1 MICLKKF
8 RTYLILIPVNDKIIA
23 FWSLVVSVI
32 AALSGG
38 LAWYAASITKRITL
52 ERTLGHIKGNQE
64 VMSSYLTNLE
74 DKIDDLEK
82 RVGELIMLLIGQ
94 NKVDR

>member
-1 MICLKKF
+1 MSANL
-8 RTYLILIPVNDKIIA
+8 IA
-23 FWSLVVSVI
+23 FWSLVLSIVV
-32 AALSGG
+32 ALSGG
-38 LAWYAASITKRITL
+38 LAWYAATITKRITL

-64 VMSSYLTNLE
+64 VISSHLAGLE

-94 NKVDR
+94 KKVER

>member
-1 MICLKKF
+1 MDQ
-8 RTYLILIPVNDKIIA
+8 NIIA
-23 FWSLVVSVI
+23 FWSLVLSVI
-32 AALSGG
+32 VALSGG

-64 VMSSYLTNLE
+64 IISSHLVGLE

-82 RVGELIMLLIGQ
+82 RVGELIMLLIGHH
-94 NKVDR
+94 KVER

>member
-1 MICLKKF
+1 MDQ
-8 RTYLILIPVNDKIIA
+8 NIIA
-23 FWSLVVSVI
+23 FWSLVLSVI
-32 AALSGG
+32 VALSGG

-64 VMSSYLTNLE
+64 IISSHLVGLE

-94 NKVDR
+94 KKVER

>member
-1 MICLKKF
+1 M
-8 RTYLILIPVNDKIIA
+8 NEKIIA
-23 FWSLVVSVI
+23 FWSLIVSVLV
-32 AALSGG
+32 ALSGG

-64 VMSSYLTNLE
+64 VMSSHVVSLE

-94 NKVDR
+94 KKVER